1 MILIIYIVV
10 LIIIIYIILKYFSN
24 VICGGRID
32 PTLRYCNEQSKLVTG
47 KKIPED
53 ECNPNNNVTYDIA
66 FAQFLVY
73 MRNII
78 QHSKTDLYQQMIQ
91 DQQIIRF
98 KNLSNG
104 SFYFAIPPLLKLLD
118 SDFGQNKVSPYG
130 IISFP
135 SIYIDNCI
143 SDINLVCDR
152 LRYPQLCKL
161 FFQQRQQTS
170 KGKCPFDVSD
180 TSTDTY
186 IEDVGFF
193 NTLGIL
199 GTFSLNIRQLI
210 VMYYDLPVA
219 NLDLNYWSFNV
230 YLADRIKKGQK
241 CSPMRQT
248 YLASIIQPM
257 NCFMT
262 PAISGKKFNPLTGQG
277 DVLQEGHIRMY
288 IIIGIDSTRLNNM
301 KTYLQT
307 LHDSDIIHIFQ
318 LPTTMTL
325 DPNIPNPNHLVASDK
340 MYDPKTDR
348 LSVFLRLSPSPNTTL
363 VQDYITNQAPFA
375 QVLLIDY
382 DEDSLDNNTQNIS
395 SYIHPLYISPIFNEI
410 QHMSSSF
417 QKLVQIFTKSVPH
430 TSIISTRNTILNIFA
445 PLYPGLLATTTQK
458 YKGGY
463 QAIQLAGIG
472 QGDNS
477 DTQYRL
483 SKGICLGNDDVM
495 VSISVNHARYGNC
508 IYNNINIIDL
518 NKAYSLASITLDQQ
532 SPYDVYI
539 VLTGRNMDRIS
550 QIHGQI
556 AGKFTDT
563 GLQVLIHDIFIP
575 TKSSID
581 DGIPICHQIL
591 MAERVYIN
599 RQYTNQEKNKLFL
612 LDDLFGHD
620 MKDLMHTE
628 NTDAWNNL
636 MNVTAPDV
644 DTLIPPLYLKIS
656 KNNPYTIWI
665 IVIGF
670 LLLAII
676 AYCCK
681 SWNSL

>member
-1 MILIIYIVV
+1 MFLIIYIVV
-10 LIIIIYIILKYFSN
+10 LIIIIYLIIKYFSN
-24 VICGGRID
+24 VVCGGRID

-53 ECNPNNNVTYDIA
+53 ECNPINNVNYDIA
-66 FAQFLVY
+66 FSQFLAY

-78 QHSKTDLYQQMIQ
+78 QNSKTDLYQQMIQ
-91 DQQIIRF
+91 HGFNNISI
-98 KNLSNG
+98 G

-118 SDFGQNKVSPYG
+118 SDFGQNKVAPYG

-135 SIYIDNCI
+135 DIYIDNCI
-143 SDINLVCDR
+143 SDTNIICDR
-152 LRYPQLCKL
+152 LRYPKLCRL
-161 FFQQRQQTS
+161 FFKQRQQTS
-170 KGKCPFDVSD
+170 NGKCPFDVSD
-180 TSTDTY
+180 KSTDTY

-199 GTFSLNIRQLI
+199 GTFSLNIRQLV

-230 YLADRIKKGQK
+230 YLADRIKKGQT

-277 DVLQEGHIRMY
+277 DVIQEGHIRMY
-288 IIIGIDSTRLNNM
+288 IIIGIDSIRLDNM

-307 LHDSDIIHIFQ
+307 LNNSDVIHIFQ

-325 DPNIPNPNHLVASDK
+325 DPTIANPNHLVANDK

-348 LSVFLRLSPSPNTTL
+348 LSVFLRLSPSPNTTF

-375 QVLLIDY
+375 QVLLI
-382 DEDSLDNNTQNIS
+382 EDDSIENNTNNIS
-395 SYIHPLYISPIFNEI
+395 SYTDPLYIAPIFNEI
-410 QHMSSSF
+410 QDMSTSF
-417 QKLVQIFTKSVPH
+417 QKLVQIFKKSVPY
-430 TSIISTRNTILNIFA
+430 TSVISTRNTILNIFA
-445 PLYPGLLATTTQK
+445 PLYPGLLATTTRK

-483 SKGICLGNDDVM
+483 SKGICLGDDDVM

-532 SPYDVYI
+532 MPYDVYI

-550 QIHGQI
+550 EVHGQI
-556 AGKFTDT
+556 AGKFTET
-563 GLQVLIHDIFIP
+563 GLQVLVHDIFIP
-575 TKSSID
+575 TRSSID
-581 DGIPICHQIL
+581 DGIPKCHQIL
-591 MAERVYIN
+591 MAERVYVN

-612 LDDLFGHD
+612 LDDLFGND
-620 MKDLMHTE
+620 MKGLMNT
-628 NTDAWNNL
+628 NKTDAWNNL
-636 MNVTAPDV
+636 LNVTAPDV

-665 IVIGF
+665 IVICL

-681 SWNSL
+681 SWKSL